1 MVLES
6 DQWSVKLYNGTND
19 LGDQERRAREQQ
31 IWREQ
36 EKIKINDSSGCNGDI
51 LKTKQV
57 MTEIKRLMGSVWFL
71 DLRKRNHKQYCQATA
86 TVQQEICKQTIEISV
101 WTQERNSTNL
111 NDFLSLVEHKRWYF
125 EKYLKVF
132 FVHTMKTNGDQNCL
146 VTNSVQIIFH
156 KRKKFIHLKVNTAIC
171 HPKLTLFTPDSV
183 NIYIAHMSYA
193 LFI

>member
-71 DLRKRNHKQYCQATA
+71 D
-86 TVQQEICKQTIEISV
+86 
-101 WTQERNSTNL
+101 
-111 NDFLSLVEHKRWYF
+111 
-125 EKYLKVF
+125 
-132 FVHTMKTNGDQNCL
+132 
-146 VTNSVQIIFH
+146 
-156 KRKKFIHLKVNTAIC
+156 
-171 HPKLTLFTPDSV
+171 
-183 NIYIAHMSYA
+183 
-193 LFI
+193 